1 SPWEVSAGAKS
12 GRGRGIRSRGGAR
25 SAPQSPLFALGR
37 GGETTQT
44 VGEASRGRPGA
55 SAVPAIPPPGW
66 RGTGRPRGA
75 CRSHPTDPGD
85 QLGDRTRR
93 IGDVATTARTITTP
107 GTAIAAEPSK
117 NPVERV
123 GHTLPQLQEPDDPQR
138 GDTLPTAR
146 DEAAVREQVG
156 IEIIE
161 Q

>member
-1 SPWEVSAGAKS
+1 MV
-12 GRGRGIRSRGGAR
+12 R
-25 SAPQSPLFALGR
+25 L
-37 GGETTQT
+37 
-44 VGEASRGRPGA
+44 
-55 SAVPAIPPPGW
+55 
-66 RGTGRPRGA
+66 RGA
-75 CRSHPTDPGD
+75 GGPTATDLGD

-138 GDTLPTAR
+138 GNTRPTAR

-161 Q
+161 QEPGPAGQFHA